1 MSSYQYNTA
10 WAILLIILIIDLK
23 ASTLLKN
30 RLFLLNFVK
39 FLETNFSIEPIHGA
53 AVGLSFVNAR
63 KTSTKE
69 LV

>member
-1 MSSYQYNTA
+1 MSNTFNNTNYRPKGFHFTKNRL
-10 WAILLIILIIDLK
+10 W
-23 ASTLLKN
+23 N